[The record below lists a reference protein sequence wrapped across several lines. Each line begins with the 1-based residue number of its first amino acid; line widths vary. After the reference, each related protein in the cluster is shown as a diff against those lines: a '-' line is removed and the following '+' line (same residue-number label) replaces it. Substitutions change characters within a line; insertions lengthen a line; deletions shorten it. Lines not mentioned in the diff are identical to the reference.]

1 LSVATDTRL
10 GSDFAGY
17 SVEEVIGRGG
27 MSVVYRAEQVRLKR
41 KAALKVLSPELAGNE
56 RFRERFLRE
65 SELAASLDHPN
76 IVPVYDAGEVDGRLY
91 IAMRYVDGTDLKAVL
106 RGGRPLEPG
115 RALRLA
121 AQIADALDAAH
132 ERGLVHRD
140 VKPSNVLVASQG
152 GKEHCYLADFGLT
165 KSASDPG
172 GLGDAGQMV
181 GTIDYVAPEQIR
193 GDVVDGRADV
203 YSLACLLY
211 ECLTGEVPFRRSNE
225 MALIFAHL
233 EEAPPRASER
243 RAELPPTVDEVL
255 AKGLG
260 KLPSD
265 RYETAGEL
273 VEAAR
278 AALPAEPALVS
289 RPFAARRG
297 ALLIG
302 AAAAAAA
309 VAAAVAA
316 LLPGGGI
323 PLAQAAVV
331 RIDPANSTVSPTAKL
346 GGVPTAVVV
355 CAGSV
360 WVTSRDGTVS
370 EIEPR
375 SSTIARIRVRG
386 TPEDVADVGNL
397 AAVVTNPPRAG
408 VTMIDAQFGQIS
420 NVVSLPG
427 QARKAATATAYG
439 PIVWI
444 ADPNTHALERLEPPY
459 TGLAGATALPG
470 GVYGYAGIAAGQGAI
485 WVVGGRTLWRVNAA
499 TGRLVATIPLDF
511 AAADV
516 AAAAGAVWL
525 VDEEGG
531 VVVRLDTESQRVVAR
546 IRTGD
551 SPHAAAG
558 DSDTV
563 WVANSGDGTVSRI
576 DPRHNAV
583 ERTIS
588 VGPRPVDIAVGL
600 GAVWVVREPK

>member
-1 LSVATDTRL
+1 MSVATDTRL

-27 MSVVYRAEQVRLKR
+27 MSVVYRAEHVRLRR

-76 IVPVYDAGEVDGRLY
+76 IVPVYDAGEVDGLLY

-106 RGGRPLEPG
+106 RRDRPLQAG

-165 KSASDPG
+165 KSATDPG

-193 GDVVDGRADV
+193 GDAVDGRADV

-211 ECLTGEVPFRRSNE
+211 ECLTGEVPFSRSNE

-243 RAELPPTVDEVL
+243 RAELPAAVDEVL
-255 AKGLG
+255 VKGLA
-260 KLPSD
+260 KLPAD
-265 RYETAGEL
+265 RYETAGQL
-273 VEAAR
+273 VDAAC
-278 AALPAEPALVS
+278 AALASERALVRGS
-289 RPFAARRG
+289 FVARRRRT
-297 ALLIG
+297 LVIG
-302 AAAAAAA
+302 AAA
-309 VAAAVAA
+309 VAAGSVALGL

-323 PLAQAAVV
+323 PLAQASVV
-331 RIDPANSTVSPTAKL
+331 RIDPADSTVSATAKL
-346 GGVPTAVVV
+346 AGVPTALVV

-360 WVTSRDGTVS
+360 WVTSRDRIVS

-375 SSTIARIRVRG
+375 SSAIARIPVG
-386 TPEDVADVGNL
+386 GAPADIADVGNL
-397 AAVVTNPPRAG
+397 AAVVTGPPSDG

-420 NVVSLPG
+420 NVVPLAG
-427 QARKAATATAYG
+427 RARQAARATAYG
-439 PIVWI
+439 PTVWI
-444 ADPNTHALERLEPPY
+444 ADPNTHALERLQPPY
-459 TGLAGATALPG
+459 THLAATAALRG
-470 GVYGYAGIAAGQGAI
+470 AGGYAAVAAGQGAI
-485 WVVGGRTLWRVNAA
+485 WVIGGRTLWRVSPA
-499 TGRLVATIPLDF
+499 TGRVAATIALDF
-511 AAADV
+511 APVDV
-516 AAAAGAVWL
+516 AAGAGGVWL
-525 VDEEGG
+525 VDESGG
-531 VVVRLDTESQRVVAR
+531 TVVRLDPASGRLVAR
-546 IRTGD
+546 IRSGR
-551 SPHAAAG
+551 SPRAVTVDADA
-558 DSDTV
+558 V
-563 WVANSGDGTVSRI
+563 WVLNSADGTVARI
-576 DPRHNAV
+576 DPRQNAV
-583 ERTIS
+583 VRTIS
-588 VGPRPVDIAVGL
+588 VGPRPVDIAAGL
-600 GAVWVVREPK
+600 GSVWVVREPK